1 MKISRKESANN
12 YIIRGSLSMD
22 KRFFTKESMKAGSY
36 LRMLL
41 GLEETYCK
49 KVVRMEKQDQ
59 RVVIQYGYGELV
71 FVPND
76 VQGFFKKV
84 KEAYGNNLKGNVD
97 VSISYG
103 LVDFLEIKVAL

>member
-12 YIIRGSLSMD
+12 YIIRGTLSMD
-22 KRFFTKESMKAGSY
+22 KRFFAKESMKAGSY
-36 LRMLL
+36 LRILL

-49 KVVRMEKQDQ
+49 KVSHLDKQGQ
-59 RVVIQYGYGELV
+59 EVHIHYGHGELV

-84 KEAYGNNLKGNVD
+84 KEAYGNQIRGNVD